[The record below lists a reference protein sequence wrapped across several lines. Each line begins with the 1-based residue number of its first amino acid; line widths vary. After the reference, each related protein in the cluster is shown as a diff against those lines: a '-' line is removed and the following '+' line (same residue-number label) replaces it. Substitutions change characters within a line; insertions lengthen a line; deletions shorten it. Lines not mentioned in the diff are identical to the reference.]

1 MSAGS
6 SGVDV
11 VGLQD
16 VLFVSEERHDE
27 ELCGRYLP
35 GVVWMDLSLIH

>member
-1 MSAGS
+1 MSAGR

-16 VLFVSEERHDE
+16 VVFVSEERHDD
-27 ELCGRYLP
+27 ELGGRHLP
-35 GVVWMDLSLIH
+35 GVVWKSPSLIQ